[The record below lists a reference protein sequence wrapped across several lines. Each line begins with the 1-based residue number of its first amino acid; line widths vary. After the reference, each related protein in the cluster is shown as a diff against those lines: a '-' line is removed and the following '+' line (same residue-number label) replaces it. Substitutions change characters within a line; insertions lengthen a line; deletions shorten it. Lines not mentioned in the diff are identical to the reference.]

1 MINKMSQEKD
11 KGSKELSKQLPV
23 SNGKLAVIRIRGII
37 NIKRDIKRTLNQL
50 RLYKKNFCV
59 VVQGSKS
66 SLGMV
71 SKVKDYVTWGEI
83 DDKTYDLLIDKKSEE
98 YKDRITDR
106 KQKIKY
112 NRFLDVKGKKIK
124 KYFRLNSPK
133 KGYGRKG
140 IKAPFNKGG
149 ALGYRAEKINDLIIR
164 MI

>member
-1 MINKMSQEKD
+1 VINKMTQEKD
-11 KGSKELSKQLPV
+11 NENKELSTPLPE

-37 NIKRDIKRTLNQL
+37 NIQRDIKRSLNQL

-59 VVQGSKS
+59 VVTNNKS
-66 SLGMV
+66 SFGMV
-71 SKVKDYVTWGEI
+71 TKVKDYITWGEI
-83 DDKTYDLLIDKKSEE
+83 DNKTYDLLIDKKSDE

-140 IKAPFNKGG
+140 IKTPFNKGG
-149 ALGYRAEKINDLIIR
+149 ALGYRAEKINDLIKR